1 MIQDDSTEISGWV
14 LKAFG
19 DCADLVRDS
28 VNPTEEPP
36 DLHYIGLEHIE
47 EGALQLNG
55 HGFAKEVESNKFH
68 FRRGDILFGK
78 LRPYFRKVVIAPFD
92 GICSTD
98 IWVVRAKKGIEQRY
112 LFYWM
117 ASQQFIDDTTRASEG
132 TKMPR
137 AKWDFAARLERYI
150 PPLPE
155 QHAIAHVLGTLDD
168 KIELNR
174 KMNATLEAMAQVTF
188 KSWFVDF
195 DPVRAKVEGE
205 EPVGMD
211 AETAALFPDAFEE
224 VDGREV
230 PKGWSMGTV
239 GQIADII
246 DCLHAKKPER
256 RDSGRPFLQLW
267 NIRDDGLIDMTN
279 TYHILEEDYLKWI
292 SRIEASAGDC
302 VITNVGRVGA
312 VSQIPEG
319 LKAALGRNMTA
330 IRCKSDFNYPTF
342 LIELLLS
349 DFMRKEIAAKTDDGT
364 ILSALNVRN
373 IPKLKVIIPP
383 IVTVDRF
390 ESIARPIRKKMEE
403 NLKQSR
409 TLTALRDTLLPKLI
423 SGEIRVPDA
432 MLEAAEA

>member
-1 MIQDDSTEISGWV
+1 MRSDNYPLRSLTDLVEIYDSMRVPVKKADRSAGPYPYYGASGVTDYVDSYLFDGEYLLLAEDGENLKTQNGPIVFLATGKFWVNNHAHV
-14 LKAFG
+14 LKGNASNDTRFLYYALKIADVSGYLSGSTRPKLTQG
-19 DCADLVRDS
+19 DMKRIPIYA
-28 VNPTEEPP
+28 
-36 DLHYIGLEHIE
+36 
-47 EGALQLNG
+47 
-55 HGFAKEVESNKFH
+55 
-68 FRRGDILFGK
+68 
-78 LRPYFRKVVIAPFD
+78 
-92 GICSTD
+92 
-98 IWVVRAKKGIEQRY
+98 
-112 LFYWM
+112 
-117 ASQQFIDDTTRASEG
+117 
-132 TKMPR
+132 
-137 AKWDFAARLERYI
+137 